1 MSSVEFTTFKDCLAQ
16 RLLPKYTTVDDAQ
29 DSASALDEFVS
40 YLAAEIWPSIHTSLQ
55 TASYETRDS
64 IPDLDSL
71 SLENIPVSFTDSLVS
86 YGLVS
91 DAEESQTFVRKVL
104 ESYVKD
110 ITAPPPIWSQTRAQ
124 ECEICE
130 REIPLTYHHLIPR
143 SVHDKALKK
152 GWHKESMINSVAW
165 LCR

>member
-1 MSSVEFTTFKDCLAQ
+1 MSSEFTTFKDCLAQ
-16 RLLPKYTTVDDAQ
+16 RLLSKYTIGDDSQ
-29 DSASALDEFVS
+29 DSASALDDFVS
-40 YLAAEIWPSIHTSLQ
+40 YLATELWPSIPTSLQ
-55 TASYETRDS
+55 TASHETRDAL
-64 IPDLDSL
+64 PDLDTL
-71 SLENIPVSFTDSLVS
+71 PLENIPVSFTDTLISYSLVS
-86 YGLVS
+86 
-91 DAEESQTFVRKVL
+91 DTDESQTFVRKVL

-130 REIPLTYHHLIPR
+130 RDVPLTYHHLIPR